1 MKISEHVYR
10 VHINED
16 DSPFGTYHPGGSNIY
31 FIGDPNSNMV
41 IMDTGEHYRSWTD
54 QILSYHKELGSPNIS
69 NIYITHG
76 HYDHIGGVDR
86 LQKEFQCKVGCHSN
100 LKTKLEMIL
109 QEGIV
114 FSIEDQEALKI
125 NENITLLALYT
136 PGHENDHICYF
147 LQEEQIMFTG
157 DTVLGSSSS
166 SVRNLKE
173 YMNSLEIIL
182 EYKPNKVY
190 PAHGALVEDG
200 TAKITSYIQHRKQ
213 REEQIIKALTKNA
226 SQTVYEIV
234 DFVYPKD
241 LNPNLR
247 EAAARNVRTHLEK
260 LSEEGKIEETNPLYS
275 LNNN

>member
-1 MKISEHVYR
+1 MKISENVYR

-16 DSPFGTYHPGGSNIY
+16 DSPFGAHHPGGSNIY
-31 FIGDPNSNMV
+31 FIGNPKTSMV
-41 IMDTGEHYRSWTD
+41 VMDTGEHYRSWTD
-54 QILSYHKELGSPNIS
+54 QILSYYKELGSPVITS
-69 NIYITHG
+69 ILITHG

-86 LQKEFQCKVGCHSN
+86 LQKEFQCKVGCHTN
-100 LKTKLEMIL
+100 LKPKLEMIL

-114 FSIEDQEALKI
+114 FSIDNLENLKI
-125 NENITLLALYT
+125 SENVNLLALYT
-136 PGHENDHICYF
+136 PGHENDHVCYF
-147 LQEEQIMFTG
+147 LNEEKIMFTG

-173 YMNSLEIIL
+173 YMNSLEILL
-182 EYKPNKVY
+182 EYQPNKAY
-190 PAHGALVEDG
+190 PAHGALIEDG
-200 TAKITSYIQHRKQ
+200 TAKITSYIQHRKN
-213 REEQIIKALTKNA
+213 REVQIINALSNNS

-247 EAAARNVRTHLEK
+247 EAAARNVRTHLTK

-275 LNNN
+275 LNN